1 MFCSKCGYKLSDE
14 AKFCPKCGNQVK
26 RPTSEAAQAS
36 ETAEATVSETA
47 EATASDTA
55 DSAVVENAENASEST
70 ADEKA
75 GSEDATSES
84 TADEKAGSEDA
95 ASESTASEDGTETG
109 KQSGNTSDSLGDMI
123 DKMGSK
129 IGEGINSAVDEI
141 SQDLKDAGENISKT
155 VDDAAQKMD
164 ESSFDWKGIFTEEN
178 FGKFAA
184 FSLLLP
190 FLMILVRKVLLT
202 VAGGFTNIFGLV
214 LGNLFYRSPF
224 YVVVDIVA
232 FVFVLAAAACVACG
246 IYAVVKDSKKQTVW
260 SYIILGGS
268 VLSFISCVAIFWPS
282 YYYGKGWAK
291 ILGFLC
297 FLFGIVV
304 CGHVFLRNKEVESP
318 LEVGEDLGAYAKW
331 YNDYK
336 EQHPSGKEVE
346 AQRIANDPEA
356 SYFDGDGATLFG
368 LLILTMIL
376 SAITCSLATPW
387 MLCKIK
393 RWEKSHTVINGRRLS
408 FDGTGGSLLGHWIL
422 WTILTVITC
431 GIYSFFMYVALK
443 KWEMQH
449 THYENEPLVPG
460 LFDGNSFQYFG
471 YGLLQTILLTLT
483 CGLAAPWTITMIMK
497 WEVRHEKVSE
507 DRLYYDGTALGI
519 LGQYIIV
526 FLLTVVTLGIYSAW
540 GTVRLNKYIVAH
552 THVDKVVTE

>member
-26 RPTSEAAQAS
+26 RPTSEAAQA
-36 ETAEATVSETA
+36 SETA

-540 GTVRLNKYIVAH
+540 GTVRLNKYIVAD